1 MLPHLLTIFEIQKCY
16 QNDHKFNGVYS
27 INDLPKTKDWTYV
40 INLDEYKSIETHWI
54 AWYVN
59 VDNERYFDSF
69 GIEHISK
76 KKSYATKISN
86 EIFIEFKQIIQK
98 CVNTFALTLL
108 ILCLKIYQFIF
119 S

>member
-76 KKSYATKISN
+76 KSHTQQKY
-86 EIFIEFKQIIQK
+86 QIK
-98 CVNTFALTLL
+98 YL
-108 ILCLKIYQFIF
+108 
-119 S
+119 